1 MKKPLQSPAVD
12 PEIRIHG
19 AHACQAVAARRPED
33 VRRVYI
39 TKDQVPA
46 FGEFLR
52 WCAQSRLAYHVVDD
66 AEMEKITQTVHHG
79 GVAFIVRE
87 PPPLTFGALLG
98 RLRGEPQDRPRRLLY
113 LDNVQNPH
121 NLGAIVR
128 VAAHFGAPAVLV
140 AGDEAPISPA
150 MIRTA
155 EGGAEWVDVVSV
167 PRGTSPLLRL
177 RELGLALVATS
188 SHGGRGLYDAPL
200 PARVVV
206 MMGSETHGL
215 APDLQALAD
224 HRVAVPGTGR
234 VESLNVAA
242 ATAVLLGEHWRRHPP
257 VGPPAHAGSRDMPD
271 RTPAPRPPVA
281 PERPRGPAPRGDE
294 PAPRDRGDRPRDD
307 RRAER
312 PRDDRPRDDRPSDER
327 PSGDRPR
334 GPRPRPGTRS

>member
-1 MKKPLQSPAVD
+1 MKKPLPSPAVD

-98 RLRGEPQDRPRRLLY
+98 RLRGDAPERPRRLLY

-121 NLGAIVR
+121 NLGAIIR

-188 SHGGRGLYDAPL
+188 SHGGRGLFDAPL
-200 PARVVV
+200 PARVVL

-215 APDLQALAD
+215 APDLEALAD
-224 HRVAVPGTGR
+224 HKVAIPGTGR

-257 VGPPAHAGSRDMPD
+257 GDAPAQPGPRDMSD
-271 RTPAPRPPVA
+271 RATDTRPHAPRERPRDLA
-281 PERPRGPAPRGDE
+281 PRRDDGPRDERPRDDAPRGPAPRRDD
-294 PAPRDRGDRPRDD
+294 APRD
-307 RRAER
+307 E
-312 PRDDRPRDDRPSDER
+312 
-327 PSGDRPR
+327 RPR
-334 GPRPRPGTRS
+334 GPRPRTGTRS